1 MRRSCLF
8 LPGNQPSM
16 LQNGMVLACDVLI
29 FDLEDAVSENEKD
42 AARDLVSQAILT
54 LDLGMR
60 EIVVR
65 VNNME
70 TPHARLDII
79 RVTEAGADA
88 VMVPKTVGATT
99 VLKAAS
105 ILDEAEEMAG
115 LSHGS
120 VDLILLIE
128 TAMGIEKALEAA
140 SASPRVRALALGGE
154 DLAADLGC
162 RRTKASHE
170 LFYARAKLVM
180 AGRACGLDVIDTP
193 FTDARDADG
202 CYEEACYARSLG
214 FSGKL
219 VISPHHL
226 EPVHRA
232 FRPDEIEVAY
242 ALEVV
247 DAMQRAKEEGRGA
260 VSLRGRMIDLPVL
273 IQAKRTIELAEASGM
288 LDTKRRAP
296 AKGDGEE

>member
-42 AARDLVSQAILT
+42 AARELVSQALLT
-54 LDLGMR
+54 LDFGMR
-60 EIVVR
+60 EKVVR
-65 VNNME
+65 VNDVE
-70 TPHARLDII
+70 TPHAHLDII
-79 RVTEAGADA
+79 RVTEGGADA

-105 ILDEAEEMAG
+105 ILDEAEEKAG

-120 VDLILLIE
+120 VGIILLIE

-162 RRTKASHE
+162 PRTKASNE
-170 LFYARAKLVM
+170 LFYARARLVM

-193 FTDARDADG
+193 FTDARNTEG
-202 CYEEACYARSLG
+202 CYEDACYARSLG

-219 VISPHHL
+219 LISPHHI

-232 FRPDEIEVAY
+232 FRPDESEVSY

-247 DAMQRAKEEGRGA
+247 DAMRRAKEEGRGA
-260 VSLRGRMIDLPVL
+260 VSLRGKMIDLPVL
-273 IQAKRTIELAEASGM
+273 AQAERTIELAAASGM
-288 LDTKRRAP
+288 LDVSRSIHVR
-296 AKGDGEE
+296 GDE